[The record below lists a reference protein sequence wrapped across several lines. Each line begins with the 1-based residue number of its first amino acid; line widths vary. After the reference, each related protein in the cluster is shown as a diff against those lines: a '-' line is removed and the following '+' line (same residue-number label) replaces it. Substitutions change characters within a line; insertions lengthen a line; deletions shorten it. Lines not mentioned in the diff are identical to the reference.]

1 MKLIVIKR
9 DGTQENYNSDKIIKA
24 ISKSAKRINYNLSEN
39 EKLNIIKNVES
50 NLVNEYV
57 ITVTN
62 IHSLVERALDIV
74 SPAVAKSY
82 KDYRNY
88 KKEFVYS
95 TMDNIE
101 RKVNSML
108 NDVDRSNSNSNTR
121 YISTKRTEIAKTFAS
136 EMYQKMFLPVSVI
149 QALKDGYIYIHDLSD
164 MLLPQ
169 FNCLDKNTRF
179 VTSMGVKSFNDFEDG
194 DIIEVLTPFGNWK
207 KAIVRNYGK
216 DILYE
221 LSFKR
226 KNNIY
231 KVKATKNHRWL
242 LSNGEFTDNIKIG
255 DKIYNPCNDTVRK
268 SVFDMSKEEKFYWSW
283 GFSFGDATKPNDK
296 HNIKCRLR
304 LCGEKNKYSSIFEE
318 LGFMKYNFDCED
330 SWYKVHDYFKEV
342 PNFENKEQII
352 AFVIGYLNADGNLG
366 NGINNL
372 YRGIYA
378 KSKEAQD
385 LIRNLFPV
393 AGVNITKETDLSGET
408 TNYGVR
414 NGNPINFGLI
424 NSFEKSITT
433 KLIDIKPLYSDDVW
447 CLEVEDDLS
456 FILENGI
463 STGNCCL
470 CDYQNILNGGF
481 QLEGIKYTEPKDIRT
496 AVGQMG
502 DIVQIIS
509 AQHFGGHTVPQVDR
523 ILAKYYEMS
532 IEKEYNF
539 IKSVSNLPEYQIM
552 PLALKRAYRELKQAI
567 QGFEIKMNTV
577 VSARG
582 SYPFTTLTFG
592 DITNDVEA
600 DICRAILEVRM
611 EGHGDKGF
619 KKNLIFPK
627 LVFLYNP
634 EIHGENKEYEWL
646 FDLAVKCSSKCMYP
660 DFLSPNGHKKE
671 GKWISPMGCRA
682 YLSDY
687 RDENTKELVYTGR
700 FNIGAISL
708 NLPMI
713 YMKAKEEKKNFYD
726 TLDFYL
732 QMIRELLQQRYE
744 YLGKAEASSNPLM
757 FVEGGAYGGNL
768 KPSDKIKPIL
778 KSATA
783 SFGITALNEL
793 TQLHLH
799 KSIAE
804 DNSFA
809 KEVAQYIYDK
819 VQEFKKEDGWLYAL
833 YGTPAESLCGTQVQQ
848 FRKLYGII
856 PNVSDR
862 DYFSNSFHCHVSEEI
877 TPFEKQDKEI
887 DIFKIISGG
896 HIQYVRIT
904 KPDNILGLKS
914 IIKRGMDMGYY
925 QGINFNAC
933 VCEDCGTAGNDWGL
947 TCPHCGSKN
956 ITEINRTCGYLG
968 FSRKM
973 GDRTFNDAK
982 MCEIKDRKSM

>member
-169 FNCLDKNTRF
+169 FNC
-179 VTSMGVKSFNDFEDG
+179 
-194 DIIEVLTPFGNWK
+194 
-207 KAIVRNYGK
+207 
-216 DILYE
+216 
-221 LSFKR
+221 
-226 KNNIY
+226 
-231 KVKATKNHRWL
+231 
-242 LSNGEFTDNIKIG
+242 
-255 DKIYNPCNDTVRK
+255 
-268 SVFDMSKEEKFYWSW
+268 
-283 GFSFGDATKPNDK
+283 
-296 HNIKCRLR
+296 
-304 LCGEKNKYSSIFEE
+304 
-318 LGFMKYNFDCED
+318 
-330 SWYKVHDYFKEV
+330 
-342 PNFENKEQII
+342 
-352 AFVIGYLNADGNLG
+352 
-366 NGINNL
+366 
-372 YRGIYA
+372 
-378 KSKEAQD
+378 
-385 LIRNLFPV
+385 
-393 AGVNITKETDLSGET
+393 
-408 TNYGVR
+408 
-414 NGNPINFGLI
+414 
-424 NSFEKSITT
+424 
-433 KLIDIKPLYSDDVW
+433 
-447 CLEVEDDLS
+447 
-456 FILENGI
+456 
-463 STGNCCL
+463 CL
-470 CDYQNILNGGF
+470 CNYQNILNGGF

-592 DITNDVEA
+592 DITNDIEA

-914 IIKRGMDMGYY
+914 IIKRGMNMGYY

-956 ITEINRTCGYLG
+956 ITEINRCCGYLG
-968 FSRKM
+968 MSRKA
-973 GDRTFNDAK
+973 GDRTFNNAK
-982 MCEIKDRKSM
+982 MSEIADRKSM

>member
-1 MKLIVIKR
+1 MNKDKLVIKR
-9 DGTQENYNSDKIIKA
+9 NGTHEYYNSKKIVSAIK
-24 ISKSAKRINYNLSEN
+24 KSANRIKYNFNKN
-39 EKLNIIKNVES
+39 EIK
-50 NLVNEYV
+50 
-57 ITVTN
+57 
-62 IHSLVERALDIV
+62 DIV
-74 SPAVAKSY
+74 SMVDKQILNEQVISVNDLHSYVEQALDVVCPRVAKSY

-95 TMDNIE
+95 TIENIE

-108 NDVDRSNSNSNTR
+108 TDVDRSNSNSNTR
-121 YISTKRTEIAKTFAS
+121 YISTKRTEVAKLFSS
-136 EMYQKMFLPVSVI
+136 EMYQKMFLPVDVI

-169 FNCLDKNTRF
+169 FNCLDRNTRFVTSMGVKSFNDFEDGDIIEVLTPFGNWKDLSDMLLPQFNCLDRNTRF

-463 STGNCCL
+463 STGNCC
-470 CDYQNILNGGF
+470 
-481 QLEGIKYTEPKDIRT
+481 
-496 AVGQMG
+496 
-502 DIVQIIS
+502 
-509 AQHFGGHTVPQVDR
+509 
-523 ILAKYYEMS
+523 
-532 IEKEYNF
+532 
-539 IKSVSNLPEYQIM
+539 
-552 PLALKRAYRELKQAI
+552 
-567 QGFEIKMNTV
+567 
-577 VSARG
+577 
-582 SYPFTTLTFG
+582 
-592 DITNDVEA
+592 
-600 DICRAILEVRM
+600 
-611 EGHGDKGF
+611 
-619 KKNLIFPK
+619 
-627 LVFLYNP
+627 
-634 EIHGENKEYEWL
+634 
-646 FDLAVKCSSKCMYP
+646 
-660 DFLSPNGHKKE
+660 
-671 GKWISPMGCRA
+671 
-682 YLSDY
+682 
-687 RDENTKELVYTGR
+687 
-700 FNIGAISL
+700 
-708 NLPMI
+708 
-713 YMKAKEEKKNFYD
+713 
-726 TLDFYL
+726 
-732 QMIRELLQQRYE
+732 
-744 YLGKAEASSNPLM
+744 
-757 FVEGGAYGGNL
+757 
-768 KPSDKIKPIL
+768 
-778 KSATA
+778 
-783 SFGITALNEL
+783 
-793 TQLHLH
+793 
-799 KSIAE
+799 
-804 DNSFA
+804 
-809 KEVAQYIYDK
+809 
-819 VQEFKKEDGWLYAL
+819 
-833 YGTPAESLCGTQVQQ
+833 
-848 FRKLYGII
+848 
-856 PNVSDR
+856 
-862 DYFSNSFHCHVSEEI
+862 
-877 TPFEKQDKEI
+877 
-887 DIFKIISGG
+887 
-896 HIQYVRIT
+896 
-904 KPDNILGLKS
+904 
-914 IIKRGMDMGYY
+914 
-925 QGINFNAC
+925 
-933 VCEDCGTAGNDWGL
+933 
-947 TCPHCGSKN
+947 
-956 ITEINRTCGYLG
+956 
-968 FSRKM
+968 
-973 GDRTFNDAK
+973 
-982 MCEIKDRKSM
+982 

>member
-169 FNCLDKNTRF
+169 F
-179 VTSMGVKSFNDFEDG
+179 
-194 DIIEVLTPFGNWK
+194 
-207 KAIVRNYGK
+207 
-216 DILYE
+216 
-221 LSFKR
+221 
-226 KNNIY
+226 
-231 KVKATKNHRWL
+231 
-242 LSNGEFTDNIKIG
+242 
-255 DKIYNPCNDTVRK
+255 
-268 SVFDMSKEEKFYWSW
+268 
-283 GFSFGDATKPNDK
+283 
-296 HNIKCRLR
+296 
-304 LCGEKNKYSSIFEE
+304 
-318 LGFMKYNFDCED
+318 
-330 SWYKVHDYFKEV
+330 
-342 PNFENKEQII
+342 
-352 AFVIGYLNADGNLG
+352 
-366 NGINNL
+366 
-372 YRGIYA
+372 
-378 KSKEAQD
+378 
-385 LIRNLFPV
+385 
-393 AGVNITKETDLSGET
+393 
-408 TNYGVR
+408 
-414 NGNPINFGLI
+414 
-424 NSFEKSITT
+424 
-433 KLIDIKPLYSDDVW
+433 
-447 CLEVEDDLS
+447 
-456 FILENGI
+456 
-463 STGNCCL
+463 NCCL

-687 RDENTKELVYTGR
+687 RDENTNELVYTGR

-708 NLPMI
+708 NIPMI

>member
-121 YISTKRTEIAKTFAS
+121 YISTKRTEIAKTFSS

-169 FNCLDKNTRF
+169 F
-179 VTSMGVKSFNDFEDG
+179 
-194 DIIEVLTPFGNWK
+194 
-207 KAIVRNYGK
+207 
-216 DILYE
+216 
-221 LSFKR
+221 
-226 KNNIY
+226 
-231 KVKATKNHRWL
+231 
-242 LSNGEFTDNIKIG
+242 
-255 DKIYNPCNDTVRK
+255 
-268 SVFDMSKEEKFYWSW
+268 
-283 GFSFGDATKPNDK
+283 
-296 HNIKCRLR
+296 
-304 LCGEKNKYSSIFEE
+304 
-318 LGFMKYNFDCED
+318 
-330 SWYKVHDYFKEV
+330 
-342 PNFENKEQII
+342 
-352 AFVIGYLNADGNLG
+352 
-366 NGINNL
+366 
-372 YRGIYA
+372 
-378 KSKEAQD
+378 
-385 LIRNLFPV
+385 
-393 AGVNITKETDLSGET
+393 
-408 TNYGVR
+408 
-414 NGNPINFGLI
+414 
-424 NSFEKSITT
+424 
-433 KLIDIKPLYSDDVW
+433 
-447 CLEVEDDLS
+447 
-456 FILENGI
+456 
-463 STGNCCL
+463 NCCL

>member
-169 FNCLDKNTRF
+169 FNC
-179 VTSMGVKSFNDFEDG
+179 
-194 DIIEVLTPFGNWK
+194 
-207 KAIVRNYGK
+207 
-216 DILYE
+216 
-221 LSFKR
+221 
-226 KNNIY
+226 
-231 KVKATKNHRWL
+231 
-242 LSNGEFTDNIKIG
+242 
-255 DKIYNPCNDTVRK
+255 
-268 SVFDMSKEEKFYWSW
+268 
-283 GFSFGDATKPNDK
+283 
-296 HNIKCRLR
+296 
-304 LCGEKNKYSSIFEE
+304 
-318 LGFMKYNFDCED
+318 
-330 SWYKVHDYFKEV
+330 
-342 PNFENKEQII
+342 
-352 AFVIGYLNADGNLG
+352 
-366 NGINNL
+366 
-372 YRGIYA
+372 
-378 KSKEAQD
+378 
-385 LIRNLFPV
+385 
-393 AGVNITKETDLSGET
+393 
-408 TNYGVR
+408 
-414 NGNPINFGLI
+414 
-424 NSFEKSITT
+424 
-433 KLIDIKPLYSDDVW
+433 
-447 CLEVEDDLS
+447 
-456 FILENGI
+456 
-463 STGNCCL
+463 CL

-592 DITNDVEA
+592 DITNDIEA

>member
-121 YISTKRTEIAKTFAS
+121 YISTKRTEIAKTFSS

-169 FNCLDKNTRF
+169 F
-179 VTSMGVKSFNDFEDG
+179 
-194 DIIEVLTPFGNWK
+194 
-207 KAIVRNYGK
+207 
-216 DILYE
+216 
-221 LSFKR
+221 
-226 KNNIY
+226 
-231 KVKATKNHRWL
+231 
-242 LSNGEFTDNIKIG
+242 
-255 DKIYNPCNDTVRK
+255 
-268 SVFDMSKEEKFYWSW
+268 
-283 GFSFGDATKPNDK
+283 
-296 HNIKCRLR
+296 
-304 LCGEKNKYSSIFEE
+304 
-318 LGFMKYNFDCED
+318 
-330 SWYKVHDYFKEV
+330 
-342 PNFENKEQII
+342 
-352 AFVIGYLNADGNLG
+352 
-366 NGINNL
+366 
-372 YRGIYA
+372 
-378 KSKEAQD
+378 
-385 LIRNLFPV
+385 
-393 AGVNITKETDLSGET
+393 
-408 TNYGVR
+408 
-414 NGNPINFGLI
+414 
-424 NSFEKSITT
+424 
-433 KLIDIKPLYSDDVW
+433 
-447 CLEVEDDLS
+447 
-456 FILENGI
+456 
-463 STGNCCL
+463 NCCL

-687 RDENTKELVYTGR
+687 RDENTNELVYTGR

-708 NLPMI
+708 NIPMI

>member
-121 YISTKRTEIAKTFAS
+121 YISTKRTEIAKTFSS

-304 LCGEKNKYSSIFEE
+304 LCGEKNKYSSIFKE

-342 PNFENKEQII
+342 PNFEN
-352 AFVIGYLNADGNLG
+352 
-366 NGINNL
+366 
-372 YRGIYA
+372 
-378 KSKEAQD
+378 
-385 LIRNLFPV
+385 
-393 AGVNITKETDLSGET
+393 T
-408 TNYGVR
+408 T
-414 NGNPINFGLI
+414 I
-424 NSFEKSITT
+424 
-433 KLIDIKPLYSDDVW
+433 
-447 CLEVEDDLS
+447 
-456 FILENGI
+456 FI
-463 STGNCCL
+463 
-470 CDYQNILNGGF
+470 F
-481 QLEGIKYTEPKDIRT
+481 
-496 AVGQMG
+496 
-502 DIVQIIS
+502 
-509 AQHFGGHTVPQVDR
+509 F
-523 ILAKYYEMS
+523 
-532 IEKEYNF
+532 
-539 IKSVSNLPEYQIM
+539 
-552 PLALKRAYRELKQAI
+552 
-567 QGFEIKMNTV
+567 
-577 VSARG
+577 
-582 SYPFTTLTFG
+582 
-592 DITNDVEA
+592 
-600 DICRAILEVRM
+600 
-611 EGHGDKGF
+611 
-619 KKNLIFPK
+619 
-627 LVFLYNP
+627 
-634 EIHGENKEYEWL
+634 
-646 FDLAVKCSSKCMYP
+646 
-660 DFLSPNGHKKE
+660 
-671 GKWISPMGCRA
+671 
-682 YLSDY
+682 
-687 RDENTKELVYTGR
+687 
-700 FNIGAISL
+700 
-708 NLPMI
+708 
-713 YMKAKEEKKNFYD
+713 
-726 TLDFYL
+726 
-732 QMIRELLQQRYE
+732 
-744 YLGKAEASSNPLM
+744 
-757 FVEGGAYGGNL
+757 
-768 KPSDKIKPIL
+768 
-778 KSATA
+778 
-783 SFGITALNEL
+783 
-793 TQLHLH
+793 
-799 KSIAE
+799 
-804 DNSFA
+804 
-809 KEVAQYIYDK
+809 
-819 VQEFKKEDGWLYAL
+819 
-833 YGTPAESLCGTQVQQ
+833 
-848 FRKLYGII
+848 
-856 PNVSDR
+856 
-862 DYFSNSFHCHVSEEI
+862 
-877 TPFEKQDKEI
+877 
-887 DIFKIISGG
+887 
-896 HIQYVRIT
+896 
-904 KPDNILGLKS
+904 
-914 IIKRGMDMGYY
+914 
-925 QGINFNAC
+925 
-933 VCEDCGTAGNDWGL
+933 
-947 TCPHCGSKN
+947 
-956 ITEINRTCGYLG
+956 
-968 FSRKM
+968 
-973 GDRTFNDAK
+973 
-982 MCEIKDRKSM
+982 